1 MVWTVV
7 LMLYNSFGL
16 HLKTTDYP
24 EFSQSMQE
32 PKEDNLILNQ

>member
-1 MVWTVV
+1 MVWSIV

-16 HLKTTDYP
+16 HLKTTHYS
-24 EFSQSMQE
+24 EFSQLMQE